1 MKVSL
6 YCIKQNVKYVKR
18 MINFLEINSQMVI
31 DLCVNLTSARSET
44 RFKIDLGIRLALSLR
59 FACKFRFC
67 MEFRVW
73 VISELDV
80 QQGSS
85 VGQVKPPQK
94 FSKPTSKLSLVL
106 IIDKSLIKW
115 QKVRM
120 HDTLFDHQRFS
131 QLERKITIWKYGGTE
146 GRFR

>member
-1 MKVSL
+1 
-6 YCIKQNVKYVKR
+6 
-18 MINFLEINSQMVI
+18 MVI

-80 QQGSS
+80 
-85 VGQVKPPQK
+85 
-94 FSKPTSKLSLVL
+94 
-106 IIDKSLIKW
+106 
-115 QKVRM
+115 
-120 HDTLFDHQRFS
+120 
-131 QLERKITIWKYGGTE
+131 
-146 GRFR
+146 